1 MRKMIL
7 NKYETIIFDCD
18 GVILNSNIIKTEG
31 FFEFAL
37 SLGKKNAEKLVN
49 YHIKNGGISR
59 YEKIK
64 YFYKKILNEE
74 INEEKLNFETNR
86 YSKIIQKKL
95 MKCSVAPFI
104 ENLKLI
110 TPNSNWVVVSGS
122 DQKELRE
129 IFKARDLS
137 KNFDDNIFGS
147 PRDKKQIIIRGIK
160 ENIIKFPA
168 IFIGD
173 SEYDYK
179 TAKTFEFDFIYLSE
193 WSEWMPQKKYQLKN
207 IFKNIQELYQHQ
219 ITNKKI

>member
-1 MRKMIL
+1 MEDIEDIEILRFFELDKKVMMVPVSDISIAVDVPSDVEKVENYLNEKMIL

-95 MKCSVAPFI
+95 MKCSV
-104 ENLKLI
+104 
-110 TPNSNWVVVSGS
+110 GS
-122 DQKELRE
+122 
-129 IFKARDLS
+129 
-137 KNFDDNIFGS
+137 
-147 PRDKKQIIIRGIK
+147 
-160 ENIIKFPA
+160 
-168 IFIGD
+168 
-173 SEYDYK
+173 
-179 TAKTFEFDFIYLSE
+179 IYRKSQVNH
-193 WSEWMPQKKYQLKN
+193 S
-207 IFKNIQELYQHQ
+207 
-219 ITNKKI
+219 